1 MRTDGGKPVLP
12 PPQATADMDE
22 AKRSIVKL
30 GGLAFETLL
39 VGHGE
44 PLVGGAS
51 AAVAALGA
59 G

>member
-1 MRTDGGKPVLP
+1 
-12 PPQATADMDE
+12 MDE
-22 AKRSIVKL
+22 AKRSIAKL
-30 GGLAFETLL
+30 GGLPFDTLL